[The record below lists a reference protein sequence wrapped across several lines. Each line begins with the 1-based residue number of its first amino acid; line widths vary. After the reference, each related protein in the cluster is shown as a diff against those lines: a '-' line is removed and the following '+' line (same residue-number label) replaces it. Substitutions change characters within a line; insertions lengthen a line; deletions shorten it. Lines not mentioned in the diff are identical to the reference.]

1 MLSVTLLPTRIWIE
15 SGLTGERVVVV
26 QHEGC
31 EPFNYA
37 TFPYDHRYTSNA
49 GTRDAARSLALALG
63 AVEPIEE
70 RMRPLRAPSTDD
82 LRQQISAMQA
92 LLADLEGSAKAAP
105 SNGLA
110 WVPVTRALPDI
121 AKGASASR
129 EVLGGCWITDEWLRE
144 DHPDRRRFI
153 FGPCRV
159 MKTRDLRNFPEGKQ
173 WHTFGPSH
181 SQITHWAQITPPADE

>member
-1 MLSVTLLPTRIWIE
+1 MLSVTFLPTRIWIE

-26 QHEGC
+26 QHEGY

-70 RMRPLRAPSTDD
+70 RQRELHVPTADELRH
-82 LRQQISAMQA
+82 QISLTQA
-92 LLADLEGSAKAAP
+92 ALAHLEGRAEPPPAA
-105 SNGLA
+105 SLT
-110 WVPVTRALPDI
+110 WTPVSRALPDI
-121 AKGASASR
+121 AAGDNASR
-129 EVLGGCWITDEWLRE
+129 EVLGGCWITDDWLRE
-144 DHPDRRRFI
+144 DHPNRRRFI
-153 FGPCRV
+153 FGTCKV
-159 MKTRDLRNFPEGKQ
+159 LKTRDLRNFPEGKQ

-181 SQITHWAQITPPADE
+181 SQITHWAEITPPADE